1 MKFRGENEVVDSG
14 GNESLF
20 FELRRKSK
28 ILMVLTQVGQV
39 FKVDMV

>member
-14 GNESLF
+14 DNESLF

-39 FKVDMV
+39 CQG